1 MVLRS
6 VLFLALAAVAAGC
19 GSPPAPSDV
28 KTAPSPHSGA
38 SMAAP
43 ALNKI
48 QTGAWRTIISYANV
62 SGLPPALAHA
72 MMSHPRQVEGCST
85 DGDINAAVHDAI
97 NGGGDM
103 TCSANTLSAANGVIG
118 GSAACHNDEGDAGTM
133 NISGSYTSAHVDVS
147 GDLSAHTQMGPVSE
161 HIHWVSDHTAN
172 ACASGNG

>member
-6 VLFLALAAVAAGC
+6 VLFVALAALAVGC
-19 GSPPAPSDV
+19 GSPPAATDV
-28 KTAPSPHSGA
+28 KTAPSTHPGA

-62 SGLPPALAHA
+62 TGLPPALAHS
-72 MMSHPRQVEGCST
+72 MMSHPRQVVGCST

-103 TCSANTLSAANGVIG
+103 TCTANTLSAANGVIG
-118 GSAACHNDEGDAGTM
+118 GSAACHDSEGDAGTM
-133 NISGSYTSAHVDVS
+133 NIAGNYTSTHVEVS
-147 GDLSAHTQMGPVSE
+147 GDLSANTQMGPVSE
-161 HIHWVSDHTAN
+161 HIHWVSDHTAD
-172 ACASGNG
+172 ACASRNG